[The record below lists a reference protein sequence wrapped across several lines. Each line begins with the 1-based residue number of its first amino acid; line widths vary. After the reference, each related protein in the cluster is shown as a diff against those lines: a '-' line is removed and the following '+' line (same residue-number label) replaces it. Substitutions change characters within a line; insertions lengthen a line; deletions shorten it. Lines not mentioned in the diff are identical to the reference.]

1 MFAKLFVAAC
11 AAGSVVSFAG
21 AAISSVG
28 GQVTLIAQPLDARFN
43 VLTNPATAY
52 CWNEIQNFAL
62 DRTVAIDAFAPG
74 TYNQLGDLITA
85 NLAVGTLVRSH
96 YIHFDVSPQ
105 SSATIQ
111 GRVRFDSSIIGVIV
125 VNESGARHLDDSD
138 FLGAPTLFTHG
149 NNNRGLEFA
158 TDAFRITISGDT
170 IEFDL
175 SITQPGDF
183 IRVLTAGDVPAPGA
197 LSVAGLSLLCVARR
211 RR

>member
-1 MFAKLFVAAC
+1 MHCRFFVAAI
-11 AAGSVVSFAG
+11 AAGFALSAHG
-21 AAISSVG
+21 AILSVG
-28 GQVTLIAQPLDARFN
+28 GQVTQIAQPLDARFN
-43 VLTNPATAY
+43 VITNPATAY

-62 DRTVAIDAFAPG
+62 DRVVAIDAFAPG
-74 TYNQLGDLITA
+74 TYNQAGDLVTA
-85 NLAVGTLVRSH
+85 SLGVGTVVRSH
-96 YIHFDVSPQ
+96 YIHFDIAPQ
-105 SSATIQ
+105 SSASIQ
-111 GRVRFDSSIIGVIV
+111 GRVRFDSQIIGVIV

-149 NNNRGLEFA
+149 NDNRGLEFA
-158 TDAFRITISGDT
+158 TDAFRITILGDT

-197 LSVAGLSLLCVARR
+197 LAVGGLALIGVARR